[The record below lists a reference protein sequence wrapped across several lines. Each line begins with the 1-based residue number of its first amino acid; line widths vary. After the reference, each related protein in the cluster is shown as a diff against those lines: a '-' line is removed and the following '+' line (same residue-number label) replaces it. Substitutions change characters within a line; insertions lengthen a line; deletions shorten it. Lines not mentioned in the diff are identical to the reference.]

1 MNIYELKQRTN
12 ILSQLLEIWEDS
24 VRATHHF
31 LSDAEVNQIKKYVP
45 QALTGVK
52 HLIVAE
58 NEIGIP
64 VAFMGT
70 QDHRLEMLFIS
81 SKERGKGIGKQLLRY
96 GIENYEIKEVTVNEQ
111 NQSHDFMN
119 IWDLRHT
126 KEQTND
132 EEGIHIRFI
141 HETKVISKEKRL

>member
-81 SKERGKGIGKQLLRY
+81 SKERGKGIGKQLDR
-96 GIENYEIKEVTVNEQ
+96 KSVV
-111 NQSHDFMN
+111 
-119 IWDLRHT
+119 
-126 KEQTND
+126 
-132 EEGIHIRFI
+132 
-141 HETKVISKEKRL
+141 

>member
-52 HLIVAE
+52 LNNLGLIEPSV
-58 NEIGIP
+58 
-64 VAFMGT
+64 
-70 QDHRLEMLFIS
+70 
-81 SKERGKGIGKQLLRY
+81 
-96 GIENYEIKEVTVNEQ
+96 
-111 NQSHDFMN
+111 
-119 IWDLRHT
+119 RH
-126 KEQTND
+126 
-132 EEGIHIRFI
+132 G
-141 HETKVISKEKRL
+141 

>member
-64 VAFMGT
+64 VAVMGT

-81 SKERGKGIGKQLLRY
+81 SKERGKGTESSYFQKPL
-96 GIENYEIKEVTVNEQ
+96 
-111 NQSHDFMN
+111 DFMN

-126 KEQTND
+126 KEQTMMKK
-132 EEGIHIRFI
+132 EIHIRFYI
-141 HETKVISKEKRL
+141 

>member
-64 VAFMGT
+64 VAFMGNT
-70 QDHRLEMLFIS
+70 RPPLGNAVHFFKR
-81 SKERGKGIGKQLLRY
+81 KRKRNRKAA
-96 GIENYEIKEVTVNEQ
+96 IK
-111 NQSHDFMN
+111 
-119 IWDLRHT
+119 IW
-126 KEQTND
+126 N
-132 EEGIHIRFI
+132 
-141 HETKVISKEKRL
+141 